1 MLQATWKVCSRVQ
14 FSRYCI
20 LLVYEIYFSLIQFF
34 KIVTA
39 KHTRSVVHC
48 LEKTDVVWFLTICHV
63 SSDLT
68 GLLNSAGILSKE
80 SECLTPPTSDKG
92 SMGSPSDIDSDSN
105 PPSPLSPDD
114 LYTSGKRQRF
124 VELGRGSDCGIS
136 ECFYWS
142 TVAKNGGGFLKFDCG
157 KGHANPETTSFQN
170 ISRGLLKNYAKVWF
184 LGIQLNLE
192 PNM

>member
-1 MLQATWKVCSRVQ
+1 M
-14 FSRYCI
+14 
-20 LLVYEIYFSLIQFF
+20 
-34 KIVTA
+34 
-39 KHTRSVVHC
+39 HC
-48 LEKTDVVWFLTICHV
+48 LEKVDGVWFLTICHVV

-124 VELGRGSDCGIS
+124 VESGRGSGGIS
-136 ECFYWS
+136 EYFYWS
-142 TVAKNGGGFLKFDCG
+142 TVAKNGGGLY
-157 KGHANPETTSFQN
+157 E
-170 ISRGLLKNYAKVWF
+170 I
-184 LGIQLNLE
+184 
-192 PNM
+192 